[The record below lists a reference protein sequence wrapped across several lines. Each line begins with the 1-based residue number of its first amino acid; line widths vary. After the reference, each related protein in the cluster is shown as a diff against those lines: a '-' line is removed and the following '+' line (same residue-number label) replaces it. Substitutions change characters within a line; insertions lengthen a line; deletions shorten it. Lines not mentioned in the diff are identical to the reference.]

1 VGADENLRGVKIA
14 RRNTP
19 PNANGPG
26 DSVPFRRY
34 LDRRP
39 TRDGLTPG
47 ADKASDV
54 RAYENNSPVR
64 SSRRTRLSLIAAF
77 NPLLTKIALMDYL
90 GRNYLVSEQ
99 LFRAA
104 SSTNRR
110 QK

>member
-1 VGADENLRGVKIA
+1 MLI
-14 RRNTP
+14 
-19 PNANGPG
+19 
-26 DSVPFRRY
+26 
-34 LDRRP
+34 P
-39 TRDGLTPG
+39 TRCQDSLRQRACGRGGVPITRSDGLTPG